1 MMTTKQ
7 QHTETSAVCSAFCWF
22 LRRAQ
27 ELLRRAPPTACS
39 LVCFLRLP
47 MSQQQQ
53 QQQAVRSRASS
64 TTLRDITT
72 ELAISL
78 FADNVL
84 LIITQNGKMGTL
96 VRRAHIASYR
106 ITSHRIASHFV

>member
-1 MMTTKQ
+1 
-7 QHTETSAVCSAFCWF
+7 
-22 LRRAQ
+22 
-27 ELLRRAPPTACS
+27 
-39 LVCFLRLP
+39 